1 MSRHLEDLF
10 DKLEEVKVE
19 FMGAKMLDVAVHILC
34 DTMVDSFGTAEVEFL
49 DPKPVTVNA
58 VTVGDALADRLFEVI
73 VKLIGVKLVDVKFKS
88 MVAVNVEKLGDAM
101 VDRVTEK
108 EAEFLCVTLITLEA
122 NTPEKSTGIL
132 C

>member
-1 MSRHLEDLF
+1 MN
-10 DKLEEVKVE
+10 
-19 FMGAKMLDVAVHILC
+19 G
-34 DTMVDSFGTAEVEFL
+34 
-49 DPKPVTVNA
+49 

-73 VKLIGVKLVDVKFKS
+73 VKLIGVKLVDVEFKS
-88 MVAVNVEKLGDAM
+88 MVAVNVEKRGDAM

-108 EAEFLCVTLITLEA
+108 EAEFLCVTLIKLEA